1 VRRAGRVLLAAALLE
16 AAGCGAAAEAR
27 APAETGPRGGRGVD
41 EGGRGVDEGGRGVDE
56 GGRGVDEGGWI
67 TAPPSSAAPSPPR
80 TLAAAGPVTL
90 GAPAPKPEPA
100 RPPRRPRVSVNLK
113 DADLPDALRLLAEV
127 GGFGVVVESDVAGTV
142 SVRLSEVDPFEALET
157 LAQANGAEARYER
170 GIVVVRRRG
179 P

>member
-1 VRRAGRVLLAAALLE
+1 MRRAGWALLAAALLE

-27 APAETGPRGGRGVD
+27 APAETGPRGGRGV
-41 EGGRGVDEGGRGVDE
+41 VDE

-67 TAPPSSAAPSPPR
+67 TAPPSGQAPTPPR
-80 TLAAAGPVTL
+80 TLAAAGPVIV
-90 GAPAPKPEPA
+90 GAPAPKSEPA
-100 RPPRRPRVSVNLK
+100 RPPRRARVSVNLK

-142 SVRLSEVDPFEALET
+142 SARLSEVDPFEALEA

>member
-1 VRRAGRVLLAAALLE
+1 MRRAGRVLLAAALLE

-27 APAETGPRGGRGVD
+27 APAETGPR
-41 EGGRGVDEGGRGVDE
+41 GGRGVDE